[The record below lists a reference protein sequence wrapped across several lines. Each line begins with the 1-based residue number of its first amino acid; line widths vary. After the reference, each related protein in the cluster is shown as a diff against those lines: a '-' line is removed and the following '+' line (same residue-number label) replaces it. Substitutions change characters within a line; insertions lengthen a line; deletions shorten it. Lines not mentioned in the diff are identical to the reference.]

1 MSTVGFGDYHPR
13 SSQERLYA
21 AIMLMS
27 GVACFSYIMG
37 KFIEILGTFELLN
50 ASFDDGDNLSKFFGL
65 LQKFNYGKPIN
76 LELKNRIEDYFDL
89 KW

>member
-1 MSTVGFGDYHPR
+1 LSTVGFGDYHPR

-21 AIMLMS
+21 AMMLMS

-76 LELKNRIEDYFDL
+76 HELKNRIEDYFDL